1 MNKKSR
7 NMVRSI
13 IILVSVLALL
23 MSATIGFIG
32 FRHIQSAYLDS
43 FKEGLKA
50 AGVLMESELSHQY
63 TGDWSLTEGGKL
75 KKGSISVY
83 EVFQKQLDE
92 LHEKTGMDY
101 TIFYGDTRHVTTL
114 IDPETNERMEGT
126 QASSTVVAEVLNKGN
141 EYLAENFELA
151 GRNWYAYYLPL
162 KNTDGTIAG
171 MIFVG
176 RDTSIVKANMRAAA
190 TAIIAT
196 FLGFFLF
203 NLCVARYLVSSSSKA
218 IGDIVGGLK
227 KLEDGELSF
236 YINDRTFKRKDELGV
251 IASSSAQVRD
261 KLQDIISATK
271 KLSNDVTNSG
281 ASLANSAATASR
293 VAEQVTA
300 AVEDISR
307 GAMSQAESVETS
319 VTNTNKMGN
328 SIDEITEKIESLNS
342 AAVEMMT
349 GANRTVDTLNTLMNK
364 NEQVMDSMQSIDAQ
378 IRLTNDSVK
387 SISEATG
394 LIKAIAD
401 QTHLLSLN
409 ASIEAARAGD
419 TGRGFSVVATEIG
432 KLSAQSKEAT
442 DTITA
447 IVEALVKESQK
458 SVDTIEELNNN
469 IKEQNNDLTS
479 TKDDMD
485 VVVENVNNVEVST
498 KMIAE
503 KIYMLSEL
511 KTNFTEIISEMS
523 AISQQNAAS
532 TEETNAS
539 MEELNATFALIS
551 DAAADLRSMAETLND
566 KMAFF
571 SMKSSKEAAKAE
583 ENTEVSESEDEKA
596 SEGNEMTA

>member
-7 NMVRSI
+7 NMVRG
-13 IILVSVLALL
+13 IILVASVLGIL
-23 MSATIGFIG
+23 MAGTVGFIG
-32 FRHIQSAYLDS
+32 FRHIKSAYMES

-63 TGDWSLTEGGKL
+63 TGDWSLTDGGKL

-114 IDPETNERMEGT
+114 IDPNTNERMEGT
-126 QASSTVVAEVLNKGN
+126 QASSTVMAEVLNKGN
-141 EYLAENFELA
+141 DYLAENFELA
-151 GRNWYAYYLPL
+151 GKNWYAYYLPL

-176 RDTSIVKANMRAAA
+176 RDTSIVDKNLKAAA
-190 TAIIAT
+190 TAIIIA

-203 NLCVARYLVSSSSKA
+203 NWGVARYLISTSSKA
-218 IGDIVGGLK
+218 IQDIVGSLQ

-236 YINDRTFKRKDELGV
+236 YIKDRTFNRKDELGV
-251 IASSSAQVRD
+251 IAASSAQVRD
-261 KLQDIISATK
+261 KLQDVISATK

-281 ASLANSAATASR
+281 ASLASSAATASH

-307 GAMSQAESVETS
+307 GAMSQAESVENS
-319 VTNTNKMGN
+319 VKNTTKMGD

-349 GANRTVDTLNTLMNK
+349 GANRTVDTLNNLMDK
-364 NEQVMDSMQSIDAQ
+364 NEGVMNSMQSIDAQ
-378 IRLTNDSVK
+378 IKLTNDSVK
-387 SISEATG
+387 SIAEATG

-419 TGRGFSVVATEIG
+419 TGKGFAVVATEIG

-469 IKEQNNDLTS
+469 IKEQNKDLTS

-485 VVVENVNNVEVST
+485 TVVENVNNVEVST

-511 KTNFTEIISEMS
+511 KSSFTEIISELS

-532 TEETNAS
+532 TQETNAS

-551 DAAADLRSMAETLND
+551 DAAADLRSMAETLNE
-566 KMAFF
+566 KMSFF
-571 SMKSSKEAAKAE
+571 TMSASKEKAVIEKE
-583 ENTEVSESEDEKA
+583 ESQA
-596 SEGNEMTA
+596 EMTA